1 VENEMEQNVFEYDL
15 FVVVVVVVVREK
27 NFENDWLY
35 FDFDVVVVDAEDF
48 ESRILYDEHVV
59 VVVHDWDKYDV
70 LLLLLVELLFDDVND
85 EVLTVKVED
94 ENLFVDFEQI
104 SLD

>member
-1 VENEMEQNVFEYDL
+1 MEQNVFEYDL
-15 FVVVVVVVVREK
+15 FVVVVVVVAVREK

-35 FDFDVVVVDAEDF
+35 FDFDVVVVDDAGDF

-59 VVVHDWDKYDV
+59 VVVHDWDKNDV
-70 LLLLLVELLFDDVND
+70 LLLLLVELLFDDLND
-85 EVLTVKVED
+85 EVLTVTVED